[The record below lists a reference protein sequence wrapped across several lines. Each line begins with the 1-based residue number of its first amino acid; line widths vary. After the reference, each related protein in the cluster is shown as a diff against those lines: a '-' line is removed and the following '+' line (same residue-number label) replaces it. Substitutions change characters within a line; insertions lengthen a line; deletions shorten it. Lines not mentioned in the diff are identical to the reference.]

1 MIRSLILFLLFLFGM
16 FFAGI
21 YLAYDSIDPCR
32 ALAVEEARR
41 SMMPTA
47 VAQLWTRI
55 ETSRMD
61 RLSCTKSLLESWR
74 ERLTQ

>member
-1 MIRSLILFLLFLFGM
+1 MIRSLILFALFLFGM

-32 ALAVEEARR
+32 ALATEEARR

-47 VAQLWTRI
+47 IAQMWTRI
-55 ETSRMD
+55 ETSHMN
-61 RLSCTKSLLESWR
+61 RLSCSRSLIESWR
-74 ERLTQ
+74 ERLVS